1 MIVTVSCCF
10 SDDDSELSDND
21 KELLPKGEEGLVNG
35 GTDGLIINGS
45 LSRDGEFYLS
55 SIFLCKV
62 YSESCQYLFLLV
74 YVDLSDLNLLL
85 IQNSELTKQDYTTS
99 AK

>member
-35 GTDGLIINGS
+35 DTDGLIINGS
-45 LSRDGEFYLS
+45 LSRDGEFHLP

-62 YSESCQYLFLLV
+62 YSESRQYLFLLV